1 MRSSRAAR
9 RLRMD
14 NRGRNDRIVLS
25 VVRHLPSVVRQEERV
40 KLPRRKLLG
49 LAASACAFPHA
60 LRIAWAQGY
69 PARPVR
75 VMVGFAP
82 GGSADIIA
90 RLIGQWLSER
100 LGQQFIVENRTGAGT
115 NIATE
120 AVTRAAA
127 DGYTLLLITAANFIN
142 ATLYEKLSFD
152 FIRDIA
158 PVVLLAREP
167 NVMVVHPSVPA
178 NTVAQFVA
186 IARANPGTITM
197 ASGGNGAPSHV
208 TGELFKMQAGVNL
221 VHVPYRG
228 AGPALSDLLGGQVQV
243 YFAPM
248 SAAVEY
254 VRAGQLRALAVTAAT
269 RSGALANVP
278 TVSEFV
284 PGFEASQWYGI
295 GAPRNTPAEIVER
308 LNIETNAILT
318 HPMVKARLT
327 DLGET
332 ALGGS
337 SAEFAKLIAEETDK
351 WGRVVRFAGAK
362 PD

>member
-1 MRSSRAAR
+1 M
-9 RLRMD
+9 
-14 NRGRNDRIVLS
+14 
-25 VVRHLPSVVRQEERV
+25 
-40 KLPRRKLLG
+40 KLPRRKVLS
-49 LAASACAFPHA
+49 LAASACAFPQA
-60 LRIAWAQGY
+60 LGIAWAQAY

-75 VMVGFAP
+75 IMVGFAP

-90 RLIGQWLSER
+90 RLMAQWLSQR

-120 AVTRAAA
+120 AVTRAPP
-127 DGYTLLLITAANFIN
+127 DGYTLLLITASNFIN
-142 ATLYEKLSFD
+142 ATLYEKLSFN

-158 PVVLLAREP
+158 PIVLLSREP

-178 NTVAQFVA
+178 NTVPEFIAL
-186 IARANPGTITM
+186 ARANPGTITM
-197 ASGGNGAPSHV
+197 ASGGTGAPSHV
-208 TGELFKMQAGVNL
+208 TGELFKMQTGVNL

-254 VRAGQLRALAVTAAT
+254 VRAGQLRALAVTAAA
-269 RSGALANVP
+269 RSEALTNVP

-295 GAPRNTPAEIVER
+295 GAPRHAPAEIVEK
-308 LNIETNAILT
+308 LN
-318 HPMVKARLT
+318 M
-327 DLGET
+327 
-332 ALGGS
+332 
-337 SAEFAKLIAEETDK
+337 
-351 WGRVVRFAGAK
+351 
-362 PD
+362 

>member
-1 MRSSRAAR
+1 
-9 RLRMD
+9 
-14 NRGRNDRIVLS
+14 
-25 VVRHLPSVVRQEERV
+25 
-40 KLPRRKLLG
+40 
-49 LAASACAFPHA
+49 
-60 LRIAWAQGY
+60 
-69 PARPVR
+69 
-75 VMVGFAP
+75 MVGFAP

-90 RLIGQWLSER
+90 RLMAQWLSER
-100 LGQQFIVENRTGAGT
+100 LGQQFVVENRTGAGT

-120 AVTRAAA
+120 AVTRAPA
-127 DGYTLLLITAANFIN
+127 DGYALLLITAANFIN
-142 ATLYEKLSFD
+142 ATLYEKLNFN

-178 NTVAQFVA
+178 NTVPEFIAL
-186 IARANPGTITM
+186 ARANPGQITM
-197 ASGGNGAPSHV
+197 ASGGTGAPSHV
-208 TGELFKMQAGVNL
+208 TGELFKMQTGVDL

-228 AGPALSDLLGGQVQV
+228 AGPALSDVLGGQVQV

-269 RSGALANVP
+269 RSAALMNVP

-295 GAPRNTPAEIVER
+295 GAPRNTPAEIVEK
-308 LNIETNAILT
+308 LNMEANAFLSD
-318 HPMVKARLT
+318 PMIKARLA

-337 SAEFAKLIAEETDK
+337 SARFAKLIAEETEK
-351 WGRVVRFAGAK
+351 WGRVVRFSGAK
-362 PD
+362 AD

>member
-1 MRSSRAAR
+1 VKLAR
-9 RLRMD
+9 RK
-14 NRGRNDRIVLS
+14 VLS
-25 VVRHLPSVVRQEERV
+25 
-40 KLPRRKLLG
+40 
-49 LAASACAFPHA
+49 LAAFACACPAA
-60 LRIAWAQGY
+60 LRVARAQAY
-69 PARPVR
+69 PTRPVR
-75 VMVGFAP
+75 IIVGFAP

-90 RLIGQWLSER
+90 RLMGQWLSER

-120 AVTRAAA
+120 AVTRAAP

-142 ATLYEKLSFD
+142 ATLYEKLSFN
-152 FIRDIA
+152 FMHDIA

-178 NTVAQFVA
+178 NTVAEFIA
-186 IARANPGTITM
+186 IARADPGKITM

-228 AGPALSDLLGGQVQV
+228 AGPALSDVLAGQVQV

-254 VRAGQLRALAVTAAT
+254 VRAGKLRALAVTSAT
-269 RSGALANVP
+269 RSDALKNVP
-278 TVSEFV
+278 AVNEFV

-295 GAPRNTPAEIVER
+295 GAPRNTPPDIVQR
-308 LNIETNAILT
+308 LNMEANAVLSL
-318 HPMVKARLT
+318 PMVKARLA

-337 SAEFAKLIAEETDK
+337 SAEFGKLIAEETEK
-351 WGRVVRFAGAK
+351 WGRVVRFSGAK

>member
-1 MRSSRAAR
+1 M
-9 RLRMD
+9 
-14 NRGRNDRIVLS
+14 
-25 VVRHLPSVVRQEERV
+25 
-40 KLPRRKLLG
+40 KLERRKALS
-49 LAASACAFPHA
+49 LAAFACACPA
-60 LRIAWAQGY
+60 VLRIAWAQGY
-69 PARPVR
+69 PTRPVR
-75 VMVGFAP
+75 VMVGFAA
-82 GGSADIIA
+82 GGSADILA
-90 RLIGQWLSER
+90 RLMGQWLSER

-127 DGYTLLLITAANFIN
+127 DGYTLLLTTAANFIN
-142 ATLYEKLSFD
+142 ATLYEKLSFN
-152 FIRDIA
+152 FMRDIA

-178 NTVAQFVA
+178 NSVPEFIAN
-186 IARANPGTITM
+186 ARANPAKITM

-208 TGELFKMQAGVNL
+208 TGELFKIETGINL
-221 VHVPYRG
+221 IHVPYRG
-228 AGPALSDLLGGQVQV
+228 AGPALSDLLAGQVQV

-254 VRAGQLRALAVTAAT
+254 IRAGKLRALAVTAAT
-269 RSGALANVP
+269 RSEALTNVP
-278 TVSEFV
+278 AVNEFV
-284 PGFEASQWYGI
+284 PGFEASQLYGI

-308 LNIETNAILT
+308 LNVEANAVLS
-318 HPMVKARLT
+318 HPAVKARLA

-337 SAEFAKLIAEETDK
+337 FAEFGRLIAEETEK
-351 WGRVVRFAGAK
+351 WGRVVRFSGAR

>member
-1 MRSSRAAR
+1 MDDMKLAR
-9 RLRMD
+9 RKA
-14 NRGRNDRIVLS
+14 LS
-25 VVRHLPSVVRQEERV
+25 
-40 KLPRRKLLG
+40 
-49 LAASACAFPHA
+49 LAAFACACPA
-60 LRIAWAQGY
+60 ILRLAWAQAY
-69 PARPVR
+69 PTRPVR
-75 VMVGFAP
+75 VIVGFAP
-82 GGSADIIA
+82 GGSADILA
-90 RLIGQWLSER
+90 RLMGQWLSER

-127 DGYTLLLITAANFIN
+127 DGYTLLLTTAANFIN
-142 ATLYEKLSFD
+142 ATLYEKLNFN

-178 NTVAQFVA
+178 STVPEFIA
-186 IARANPGTITM
+186 IARASPGKITM

-208 TGELFKMQAGVNL
+208 TGELFKMRAGVNL

-228 AGPALSDLLGGQVQV
+228 AGPALSDLLAGQVLL

-254 VRAGQLRALAVTAAT
+254 IRAAKLRALAVTAAT
-269 RSGALANVP
+269 RSDALTNVP
-278 TVSEFV
+278 AVNEFV
-284 PGFEASQWYGI
+284 SGFEASQLYGI

-308 LNIETNAILT
+308 LNLEANAVLS

-337 SAEFAKLIAEETDK
+337 SAEFGRLIAEETEK
-351 WGRVVRFAGAK
+351 WGRVVRFSGAK

>member
-1 MRSSRAAR
+1 
-9 RLRMD
+9 
-14 NRGRNDRIVLS
+14 
-25 VVRHLPSVVRQEERV
+25 V
-40 KLPRRKLLG
+40 KLSRRKALSLT
-49 LAASACAFPHA
+49 AFACACPA
-60 LRIAWAQGY
+60 VLRTAWAQAY

-75 VMVGFAP
+75 IMVGFAP
-82 GGSADIIA
+82 GGSADILA
-90 RLIGQWLSER
+90 RLTGQWLSER

-120 AVTRAAA
+120 AVTRATA
-127 DGYTLLLITAANFIN
+127 DGYTLLLTTAANFIN
-142 ATLYEKLSFD
+142 ATLYEKLNFN

-158 PVVLLAREP
+158 PVVLLTREP

-178 NTVAQFVA
+178 NTVPEFIAV
-186 IARANPGTITM
+186 ARANAGKITM

-208 TGELFKMQAGVNL
+208 TGELFKIETGVDL

-228 AGPALSDLLGGQVQV
+228 AGPALSDLLAGQVQV

-254 VRAGQLRALAVTAAT
+254 IRAGKLRALAVTAAT
-269 RSGALANVP
+269 RSEALTNVP
-278 TVSEFV
+278 AVNEFV

-295 GAPRNTPAEIVER
+295 GAPRSTPAEIVER
-308 LNIETNAILT
+308 LNLEANAVLSLSV
-318 HPMVKARLT
+318 VKARLA

-332 ALGGS
+332 SLGGS
-337 SAEFAKLIAEETDK
+337 PAEFGRLIAEETEK
-351 WGRVVRFAGAK
+351 WGRVVKFSGAK

>member
-1 MRSSRAAR
+1 MDDMKLAR
-9 RLRMD
+9 RKA
-14 NRGRNDRIVLS
+14 LS
-25 VVRHLPSVVRQEERV
+25 
-40 KLPRRKLLG
+40 
-49 LAASACAFPHA
+49 LAAFACACPA
-60 LRIAWAQGY
+60 VLRIAWAQAY
-69 PARPVR
+69 PTRPVR
-75 VMVGFAP
+75 VIVGFAP
-82 GGSADIIA
+82 GGSADILA
-90 RLIGQWLSER
+90 RLMGQWLSER

-127 DGYTLLLITAANFIN
+127 DGYTLLLTTAANFIN
-142 ATLYEKLSFD
+142 ATLYEKLSFN

-178 NTVAQFVA
+178 STVPEFIA
-186 IARANPGTITM
+186 IARASPGKITM

-208 TGELFKMQAGVNL
+208 TGELFKIETGVNL

-228 AGPALSDLLGGQVQV
+228 AGPALSDLLAGQVQV

-254 VRAGQLRALAVTAAT
+254 IRAGKLRALAVTAAA
-269 RSGALANVP
+269 RSKALTNVP
-278 TVSEFV
+278 AVNEFV
-284 PGFEASQWYGI
+284 SGFEASQLYGI
-295 GAPRNTPAEIVER
+295 GAPRNTPGEIIER
-308 LNIETNAILT
+308 LNTEANAVLSN
-318 HPMVKARLT
+318 PMVKARLA

-337 SAEFAKLIAEETDK
+337 STAFGRLIAEETEK
-351 WGRVVRFAGAK
+351 WGRVVRFSGAK

>member
-1 MRSSRAAR
+1 M
-9 RLRMD
+9 
-14 NRGRNDRIVLS
+14 
-25 VVRHLPSVVRQEERV
+25 
-40 KLPRRKLLG
+40 KLPRRKVLC
-49 LAASACAFPHA
+49 LAASACAFAHGLPT
-60 LRIAWAQGY
+60 AWAQAY

-75 VMVGFAP
+75 IMVGFAP

-90 RLIGQWLSER
+90 RLMAQWLSER
-100 LGQQFIVENRTGAGT
+100 LGQQLVVENRTGAST

-120 AVTRAAA
+120 AVARAPA

-142 ATLYEKLSFD
+142 ATLYEKLSFN
-152 FIRDIA
+152 FMRDIA

-178 NTVAQFVA
+178 NTVSEF
-186 IARANPGTITM
+186 IALARTNPGKITM

-208 TGELFKMQAGVNL
+208 TGELFKMQTGVNL

-269 RSGALANVP
+269 RSEALRNVP

-295 GAPRNTPAEIVER
+295 GAPRNTPAEIVDR
-308 LNIETNAILT
+308 LNTETNAILS
-318 HPMVKARLT
+318 HPTVRVRLA

-332 ALGGS
+332 PLGGS
-337 SAEFAKLIAEETDK
+337 SAEFARLIADETEK
-351 WGRVVRFAGAK
+351 WGRVVRFSGAK
-362 PD
+362 AD

>member
-1 MRSSRAAR
+1 M
-9 RLRMD
+9 
-14 NRGRNDRIVLS
+14 
-25 VVRHLPSVVRQEERV
+25 
-40 KLPRRKLLG
+40 KFPRRKVLC
-49 LAASACAFPHA
+49 LAATSACALPHA
-60 LRIAWAQGY
+60 LRMAWAQAY

-75 VMVGFAP
+75 IMVGFAP

-90 RLIGQWLSER
+90 RLMAQWLSER
-100 LGQQFIVENRTGAGT
+100 PGQQFVVENRTGAGT

-142 ATLYEKLSFD
+142 ATLYEKLSFN

-178 NTVAQFVA
+178 NTVPEFIAM
-186 IARANPGTITM
+186 ARANPGKIAM

-208 TGELFKMQAGVNL
+208 TGELFKMQTGLNL

-269 RSGALANVP
+269 RSNALRDVP

-308 LNIETNAILT
+308 LNMEMNVSLSDPT
-318 HPMVKARLT
+318 VKARLA

-337 SAEFAKLIAEETDK
+337 PAAFGRLIVEETEK
-351 WGRVVRFAGAK
+351 WGRVVRFSGAK
-362 PD
+362 AD

>member
-1 MRSSRAAR
+1 M
-9 RLRMD
+9 
-14 NRGRNDRIVLS
+14 
-25 VVRHLPSVVRQEERV
+25 
-40 KLPRRKLLG
+40 KLPRRKVLG

-60 LRIAWAQGY
+60 LRIAWAQAY
-69 PARPVR
+69 PVRPVR

-90 RLIGQWLSER
+90 RLMAQWLSER
-100 LGQQFIVENRTGAGT
+100 LGQQFVVENRAGAGT

-120 AVTRAAA
+120 AVTRAPA
-127 DGYTLLLITAANFIN
+127 DGYTLLLITASNFIN
-142 ATLYEKLSFD
+142 ATLYEKLSFN
-152 FIRDIA
+152 FMRDIA

-178 NTVAQFVA
+178 NTVPEFVA
-186 IARANPGTITM
+186 LARAHPGKITM

-208 TGELFKMQAGVNL
+208 TGELFKMQTGLNL

-228 AGPALSDLLGGQVQV
+228 AGPALSDLLGGQVQL

-254 VRAGQLRALAVTAAT
+254 VRAGQLRALAVTGAA
-269 RSGALANVP
+269 RSEALTNVP
-278 TVSEFV
+278 AVSEFV

-295 GAPRNTPAEIVER
+295 GAPRTTPAEIVEK
-308 LNIETNAILT
+308 LNMEANAFLSD
-318 HPMVKARLT
+318 PMVKARLA

-332 ALGGS
+332 ALGGPA
-337 SAEFAKLIAEETDK
+337 AEFARLIAEETEK
-351 WGRVVRFAGAK
+351 WGRVVRYSGAK
-362 PD
+362 AD

>member
-1 MRSSRAAR
+1 M
-9 RLRMD
+9 
-14 NRGRNDRIVLS
+14 
-25 VVRHLPSVVRQEERV
+25 
-40 KLPRRKLLG
+40 KLPRRKVLC
-49 LAASACAFPHA
+49 LAASACALPHA
-60 LRIAWAQGY
+60 LRFAWAQAY

-75 VMVGFAP
+75 IMVGFAP

-90 RLIGQWLSER
+90 RLMSQWLSER
-100 LGQQFIVENRTGAGT
+100 LGQQFVVENRTGAGT

-127 DGYTLLLITAANFIN
+127 DGYTLLLITASNFIN
-142 ATLYEKLSFD
+142 ATLYEKLSFN

-178 NTVAQFVA
+178 NTVPEFIAM
-186 IARANPGTITM
+186 ARANPGKITM

-208 TGELFKMQAGVNL
+208 TGELFKMQTGVNL

-254 VRAGQLRALAVTAAT
+254 VRAGQLRALALTATT
-269 RSGALANVP
+269 RSAALANVP
-278 TVSEFV
+278 TVNEFV
-284 PGFEASQWYGI
+284 PDFEASQWYGI
-295 GAPRNTPAEIVER
+295 GAPRNAPAETIEK
-308 LNIETNAILT
+308 LNMEANAFLSD
-318 HPMVKARLT
+318 PMVKARLAE
-327 DLGET
+327 LGET

-337 SAEFAKLIAEETDK
+337 SAAFARLIVEETEK
-351 WGRVVRFAGAK
+351 WGRVVRFSGAK
-362 PD
+362 AD

>member
-1 MRSSRAAR
+1 M
-9 RLRMD
+9 
-14 NRGRNDRIVLS
+14 
-25 VVRHLPSVVRQEERV
+25 
-40 KLPRRKLLG
+40 KLPRRKVLC
-49 LAASACAFPHA
+49 LAACACAFPHA
-60 LRIAWAQGY
+60 LQMAWAQAY

-75 VMVGFAP
+75 IMVGFAP

-90 RLIGQWLSER
+90 RLMAQWLSER
-100 LGQQFIVENRTGAGT
+100 LGQQFVVENRTGAGT

-120 AVTRAAA
+120 AVTRAPA
-127 DGYTLLLITAANFIN
+127 DGYTLLLITASNFIN
-142 ATLYEKLSFD
+142 ATLYEKLSFN
-152 FIRDIA
+152 FMRDIA
-158 PVVLLAREP
+158 PVVLLSREP

-178 NTVAQFVA
+178 KTIPEFVA
-186 IARANPGTITM
+186 LARASPGKITM
-197 ASGGNGAPSHV
+197 ASGGTGAPSHV
-208 TGELFKMQAGVNL
+208 TGELFKMQTGVNL

-269 RSGALANVP
+269 RSEALTNVP

-295 GAPRNTPAEIVER
+295 GAPRHTPAETVEK
-308 LNIETNAILT
+308 LNMEANAFLSDPI
-318 HPMVKARLT
+318 VKARLA

-337 SAEFAKLIAEETDK
+337 SAEFGRLIAEETEK
-351 WGRVVRFAGAK
+351 WGRVVRFSGAK
-362 PD
+362 AD

>member
-1 MRSSRAAR
+1 MKLQRRKALSLAAFACAC
-9 RLRMD
+9 
-14 NRGRNDRIVLS
+14 
-25 VVRHLPSVVRQEERV
+25 PSV
-40 KLPRRKLLG
+40 
-49 LAASACAFPHA
+49 
-60 LRIAWAQGY
+60 LRIAWAQVY
-69 PARPVR
+69 PTRPVR
-75 VMVGFAP
+75 VMVGFAA
-82 GGSADIIA
+82 GGSADILG
-90 RLIGQWLSER
+90 RLMGQWLSER
-100 LGQQFIVENRTGAGT
+100 LGQQFIVENRAGAGT

-127 DGYTLLLITAANFIN
+127 DGYTLLLTTAANFIN
-142 ATLYEKLSFD
+142 ATLYEKLSFN
-152 FIRDIA
+152 FMRDIV

-178 NTVAQFVA
+178 NTIPEFIAV
-186 IARANPGTITM
+186 ARANAGQITM

-228 AGPALSDLLGGQVQV
+228 AGPALTDLLAGQVQI

-254 VRAGQLRALAVTAAT
+254 IRAGKLRALAVTATA
-269 RSGALANVP
+269 RSEALTNVP
-278 TVSEFV
+278 AVNEFV

-295 GAPRNTPAEIVER
+295 GAPRHTPAEIVER
-308 LNIETNAILT
+308 LNVEANAVLS
-318 HPMVKARLT
+318 HPAVKARLA

-332 ALGGS
+332 GLGGS
-337 SAEFAKLIAEETDK
+337 PAEFGRLIAEETEK
-351 WGRVVRFAGAK
+351 WGRVVRFSGAK

>member
-1 MRSSRAAR
+1 MKLAR
-9 RLRMD
+9 RRA
-14 NRGRNDRIVLS
+14 LS
-25 VVRHLPSVVRQEERV
+25 
-40 KLPRRKLLG
+40 
-49 LAASACAFPHA
+49 LAAFACACPA
-60 LRIAWAQGY
+60 VLQTAWAQAY
-69 PARPVR
+69 PTRPVR
-75 VMVGFAP
+75 IIVGFAP
-82 GGSADIIA
+82 GGSADILA
-90 RLIGQWLSER
+90 RLMGQWLSER

-120 AVTRAAA
+120 AVTRATA
-127 DGYTLLLITAANFIN
+127 DGYTLLLTTAVN
-142 ATLYEKLSFD
+142 

-178 NTVAQFVA
+178 STVPEFIAV
-186 IARANPGTITM
+186 ARANAGKITM

-208 TGELFKMQAGVNL
+208 TGELFKIETGVNL

-228 AGPALSDLLGGQVQV
+228 AGPALSDLLAGQVLL

-254 VRAGQLRALAVTAAT
+254 IRAGKLRALAVTAAT
-269 RSGALANVP
+269 RSEALTNVP
-278 TVSEFV
+278 AVNEFV
-284 PGFEASQWYGI
+284 SGFEASQLYGI

-308 LNIETNAILT
+308 RNLEANAVLSN
-318 HPMVKARLT
+318 PKVKARLA

-332 ALGGS
+332 PLGGS
-337 SAEFAKLIAEETDK
+337 STAFGRLIAEETEK
-351 WGRVVRFAGAK
+351 WGRVVRFSGAK

>member
-1 MRSSRAAR
+1 VKLAR
-9 RLRMD
+9 R
-14 NRGRNDRIVLS
+14 NALS
-25 VVRHLPSVVRQEERV
+25 
-40 KLPRRKLLG
+40 
-49 LAASACAFPHA
+49 LAALACAWPA
-60 LRIAWAQGY
+60 VLRIAWAQTY
-69 PARPVR
+69 PTRPVR
-75 VMVGFAP
+75 VIVGFAP
-82 GGSADIIA
+82 GGSADILA
-90 RLIGQWLSER
+90 RLMGQWLSEQ

-127 DGYTLLLITAANFIN
+127 DGYTLLLVTASNFIN
-142 ATLYEKLSFD
+142 ATLYEKLNFN
-152 FIRDIA
+152 FMRDID
-158 PVVLLAREP
+158 PVVLLSREP

-178 NTVAQFVA
+178 NTVPEFIA
-186 IARANPGTITM
+186 IARANPGKITM

-208 TGELFKMQAGVNL
+208 TGELFKIETGVDL

-228 AGPALSDLLGGQVQV
+228 AGPALSDLLAGQVQV

-254 VRAGQLRALAVTAAT
+254 IRAGKLRALGVTGAT
-269 RSGALANVP
+269 RSEALTNVP
-278 TVSEFV
+278 AVNEFV

-308 LNIETNAILT
+308 LNMEANAVISNS
-318 HPMVKARLT
+318 MVKARLA

-337 SAEFAKLIAEETDK
+337 PAEFARLIAEETEK
-351 WGRVVRFAGAK
+351 WGRVVRFSGAK

>member
-1 MRSSRAAR
+1 M
-9 RLRMD
+9 
-14 NRGRNDRIVLS
+14 
-25 VVRHLPSVVRQEERV
+25 
-40 KLPRRKLLG
+40 KLPRRTVLG
-49 LAASACAFPHA
+49 LAACACAFPPA
-60 LRIAWAQGY
+60 LRTARAQGY

-75 VMVGFAP
+75 IMVGFAP

-100 LGQQFIVENRTGAGT
+100 LGQQFVIENRTGAGT

-120 AVTRAAA
+120 VVTRAAA
-127 DGYTLLLITAANFIN
+127 DGYTLLLITASNFIN
-142 ATLYEKLSFD
+142 ATLYERLSFN

-158 PVVLLAREP
+158 PVVLLSREP

-178 NTVAQFVA
+178 NTVVEFIA
-186 IARANPGTITM
+186 IAKANPGKITM

-208 TGELFKMQAGVNL
+208 TGELFKMQTGVNL

-254 VRAGQLRALAVTAAT
+254 VRGGQLRALAVTAAT
-269 RSGALANVP
+269 RSEALTNVP

-284 PGFEASQWYGI
+284 AGFEASQWYGL
-295 GAPRNTPAEIVER
+295 GAPRNTPMEIVGR
-308 LNIETNAILT
+308 LNIETNAILS
-318 HPMVKARLT
+318 HPAVKARLA

-332 ALGGS
+332 PLGGS
-337 SAEFAKLIAEETDK
+337 SSEFGRLIAEETEK
-351 WGRVVRFAGAK
+351 WGRVVRFSGAK
-362 PD
+362 AD